1 MDRTDALRYFLTR
14 RPSWAQRPFQWGVNP
29 SRPLKIL
36 FSLTKTGP
44 ANSELPKGFP
54 MAIAIKKTAAIAIA
68 AGLTFA
74 GSAGIAAQNALA
86 QTTNTVAPTLRATEQ
101 KAAASSIDPGNVFS
115 LTINKRIN
123 PSELRVGTGQADKEV
138 KGDALQGVDF
148 KIQKLKG
155 DIRDQAEFNRLAK
168 LTQEY
173 NKAGS
178 AKSTLDFDQ
187 DFGEKNETTNADG
200 VISLTDLPAG
210 AYLVTEQK
218 LDPKKAQPIQDPAIT
233 KNGTE
238 SYIES
243 DPFIVFLPMTNPAGD
258 GWINDVNVYP
268 KNSFV
273 RVEKDVVDEGKHVV
287 KGDKVK
293 YTLTGIVP
301 SAKEGQRLDW
311 FGLRDAYN
319 SNEITPDYD
328 NLKIRIENA
337 DGTVKNDALT
347 KGTDYH
353 AADDAGYDS
362 VEGNL
367 AQGAN
372 AGFYVGVAP
381 SLLSPGDRV
390 VVEVEATLLQDP
402 NHDQL
407 VENSVREYFR
417 TSSVDSGTGN
427 VPPDTPPTTPPGDT
441 PPPNETPNDKV
452 KTYFGNITVYK
463 RGEEQKALA
472 GAEFSIGK
480 CNTAKDAID
489 GDTIATGTTDA
500 EGKLEFKGLHV
511 TDYVNDEDVAAEV
524 RDTYCVTETKAP
536 EGYALPKNA
545 TKPLT
550 LTREDHIGLNGADST
565 AKFETIADSTI
576 IENGVVIDNV
586 KNSVPLLPSTGGMGV
601 LIIALAGLA
610 IIGGGVYAARRNSQS
625 A

>member
-1 MDRTDALRYFLTR
+1 
-14 RPSWAQRPFQWGVNP
+14 
-29 SRPLKIL
+29 
-36 FSLTKTGP
+36 
-44 ANSELPKGFP
+44 

-74 GSAGIAAQNALA
+74 GSAGIAAQDALA
-86 QTTNTVAPTLRATEQ
+86 QTTNATAPAERATEQ
-101 KAAASSIDPGNVFS
+101 KAAASSIDAGDVFS

-123 PSELRVGTGQADKEV
+123 PTELRVGTGQADNGV

-187 DFGEKNETTNADG
+187 DFGEKTGTTDANG

-218 LDPKKAQPIQDPAIT
+218 LDPAKAQPIQDPAIT

-243 DPFIVFLPMTNPAGD
+243 DPFIVFLPMTNPAGN

-328 NLKIRIENA
+328 NLTIRIENA

-362 VEGNL
+362 IGDNL

-390 VVEVEATLLQDP
+390 VVEVEATLQQDP

-417 TSSVDSGTGN
+417 TSSVDSGTGD
-427 VPPDTPPTTPPGDT
+427 VPPNTPPNDPPGDT
-441 PPPNETPNDKV
+441 PPNETPNDKV

-463 RGEEQKALA
+463 RGEEQKALQ

-480 CNTAKDAID
+480 CNTKKDAIE
-489 GDTIATGTTDA
+489 GKALATGTTDA
-500 EGKLEFKGLHV
+500 QGKLEFKGLHV

-536 EGYALPKNA
+536 EGYALPNNA
-545 TKPLT
+545 TQSLT
-550 LTREDHIGLNGADST
+550 LTRSDHIGLTGQDAD
-565 AKFETIADSTI
+565 AKFDTIADSTI

-586 KNSVPLLPSTGGMGV
+586 KNSVPLLPNTGGMGI
-601 LIIALAGLA
+601 LIVVLAGLA
-610 IIGGGVYAARRNSQS
+610 IIGGGAYAARRNS
-625 A
+625 AA